1 MLVFSGLEWREESMD
16 YPIWNLAMGGGLL
29 MALVAIPH
37 VIVAHFAVGGG
48 LVIVVTE
55 TLAVRRSDGALREL
69 ARRSSLMLILVSTVF
84 GAISGVGIWVVAGLI
99 SPGAISALIHTYVWG
114 WAMEWVFFVIEIVSA
129 LVYYATWGKI
139 SKGAHLFVGWLYF
152 VAAYLSL
159 VIINGIITF
168 MLTPGKWLESHSFW
182 DGFFNPTYWPSL
194 LLRTG
199 IAALMATAFM
209 VFVALK
215 TPEDRRAG
223 VLRYLGWWL
232 VGGALI
238 SYAGYRWWEA
248 SLPVSARALF
258 LGPTPTLTGLA
269 DTRHLL
275 LWALFAVLVLGV
287 LILLLVPKLA
297 RGLTA
302 VVLALAAFTF
312 FGGYERLREGSRKP
326 FLINSHLF
334 SNGLLVNDIE
344 SINHDGIAAR
354 SGWIA
359 RGDDDTVAVGRRIFK
374 TECSSCH
381 TIDGYQGIRQ
391 ALPTV
396 SEVMAVAAD
405 DPPGSAERV
414 FRTQCAACHEDT
426 TAAEMREV
434 LPTPEEIRGDPEMI
448 RDLNTGM
455 IFATVAGLRAMGAD
469 YAAADAGRMIDT
481 ASMDYP
487 FMPPFVG
494 TEDEAGDLV
503 AYLATLTQEQEKGG
517 E

>member
-1 MLVFSGLEWREESMD
+1 MD
-16 YPIWNLAMGGGLL
+16 YPIWDLAMGGGLL
-29 MALVAIPH
+29 MAIVAISH

-48 LVIVVTE
+48 LVIAVSE
-55 TLAVRRSDGALREL
+55 TLAVRRSDEALRDL
-69 ARRSSLMLILVSTVF
+69 ARRSSLVLILVSTVY

-114 WAMEWVFFVIEIVSA
+114 WAMEWVFFIIEIVSA

-139 SKGAHLFVGWLYF
+139 SKGAHLLVGWLYF

-159 VIINGIITF
+159 VIINGIVTF
-168 MLTPGKWLESHSFW
+168 MLTPGRWLETHAFW

-194 LLRTG
+194 VLRTG

-215 TPEDRRAG
+215 TEGDRR
-223 VLRYLGWWL
+223 VDILRYLGWWL

-248 SLPVSARALF
+248 SLPGSARALF

-275 LWALFAVLVLGV
+275 IWALAAVLILGV
-287 LILLLVPKLA
+287 LILLLAPKLA

-302 VVLALAAFTF
+302 VFLALTAFTF
-312 FGGYERLREGSRKP
+312 FGSYERLREGCRKP
-326 FLINSHLF
+326 FLIHSHLF
-334 SNGLLVNDIE
+334 SNGLLVSDIE
-344 SINHDGIAAR
+344 TINEEGIAAR
-354 SGWIA
+354 SGWVA
-359 RGDDDTVAVGRRIFK
+359 RGYEDTVAAGRRIFLG
-374 TECSSCH
+374 ECSSCH
-381 TIDGYQGIRQ
+381 TIDGYQGIRRV
-391 ALPTV
+391 LPTI

-405 DPPGSAERV
+405 DPPGSSERV
-414 FRTQCAACHEDT
+414 FRAQCATCHADT
-426 TAAEMREV
+426 TAAEMREI
-434 LPTPEEIRGDPEMI
+434 LPTPEEIQEDPESI

-455 IFATVAGLRAMGAD
+455 IYSTVTSLRAMGSH
-469 YAAADAGRMIDT
+469 YAAAEPGRMIDT

-487 FMPPFVG
+487 YMPPFVG
-494 TEDEAGDLV
+494 TDDEVGDLV
-503 AYLATLTQEQEKGG
+503 AYLATLNQEKGG
-517 E
+517 GQ